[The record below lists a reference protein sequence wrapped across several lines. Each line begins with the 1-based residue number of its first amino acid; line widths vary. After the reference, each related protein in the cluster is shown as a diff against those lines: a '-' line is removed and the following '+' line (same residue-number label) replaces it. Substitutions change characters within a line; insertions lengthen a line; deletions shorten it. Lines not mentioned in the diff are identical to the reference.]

1 MIPVVST
8 EEQCVGM
15 FYSYRIREIDTG
27 KGNTYF
33 EATPITTDGQIVALG
48 TRTAD
53 TKEELLAILKQDV
66 EKHIANQKSREI
78 R

>member
-1 MIPVVST
+1 MIRVVST
-8 EEQCVGM
+8 EERCVGM
-15 FYSYRIREIDTG
+15 FYRYTIREIDPG

-48 TRTAD
+48 TKTAD
-53 TKEELLAILKQDV
+53 TKEELLAIINQDV
-66 EKHIANQKSREI
+66 EKHIASQKLREI